1 MANDFNVNEFKLKD
15 PVRNIEDGL
24 QEPIKDSTPGFFQS
38 LKNPIDLWRE
48 ESLPASLYQWISGNT
63 KKKQAQEAY
72 DYLRNNPDKEGGK
85 FYQEAERVMNRF
97 GYLLEDGPMN
107 IDLKEVG
114 NMMKA
119 NPKMFGAEL
128 VNMMMADPYLL
139 FMPMGWSALGR
150 GVVNS
155 LRLKYAKSLQMVRQ
169 KPKLKAAQQAENI
182 ADIKVGA
189 FATLATPFVFSTVWQ
204 GSEDRTLDPKR
215 TSIET
220 TLGATAG
227 AVISVGFAGMSAA
240 ASRALNVPKIKTDNA
255 LSTVL
260 KNNSIDPDNL
270 ILPNDTGS
278 YKVVI
283 KLLEE
288 LKKEVNTTFNTEPIP
303 RKLDIKYQDL
313 RSDQAM
319 SFFRR
324 TAPGEKEGTVYMD
337 LNRINE
343 SFKNKVWTKPR
354 LEGVDALPE
363 NQFKTPK
370 EWQDFIYY
378 HELGHWQNPIKAG
391 ETKAIYENRMN
402 SIALN
407 AAERNRIDQL
417 VAKDIL
423 DNQTRFDTLAS
434 EITAAMRPA
443 IQNGRDMAINT
454 VLKASAIGGVFGAA
468 QFLTADDEKL
478 LATAKGFGL
487 GAAIY
492 GAGKLL
498 SKAIVQSSK
507 ELDDMALAG
516 ESALDAM
523 KFITVKVNTLA
534 QNLSNKIKDTLPD
547 ALDSRRKVFYYITE
561 AKVNRQTLQYDPN
574 GSAIKWT
581 ELNKAEK
588 LATIQVKRIFKD
600 YNKIF
605 GAEGTELFS
614 GQRTNYLPLM
624 WDSYNHK
631 DTPFRFIKKFNN
643 DISNE
648 TITGPSAK
656 FKFARRGTFQ
666 DVNAGLR
673 VGYKLRPGM
682 DDPAELVRIY
692 GFAASKALATR
703 ALIKHLETFKVNN
716 KAMLYRSVKTNID
729 TTDYIEFKHP
739 YFEGK
744 GQAFIH
750 KGMERSIR
758 MVFDATEEQAFMS
771 ALFTTN
777 LMMKR
782 LAVGFSFFHAGALVE
797 SMWFA
802 GNKLNFIKKTLDP
815 RKKPELL
822 EMVNNPNKAI
832 KDYKTA
838 IDQLKAS
845 GYGDVVRFAQ
855 GTGLQITTPEDIGFD
870 RFYFNLRGIDTFFKR
885 HFGVSSGG
893 NVEKVFKWFD
903 RITWDRV
910 FTSAKLNTFL
920 QVLDS
925 PTLKGI
931 PNKLVIVKGDTE
943 AQIYAKATKAAQFT
957 NDAFGG
963 QNWEQI
969 ANRIQSPWLKRLA
982 QTTLSPGSRGYMQLL
997 LFAPD
1002 WTISNIRIIA
1012 KSLPAFESDPGLRRM
1027 YQYYFARAALTY
1039 AAAGSALNYI
1049 FSGHSILENTDPT
1062 RIDLGNG
1069 QVLTFSKQLMEPFH
1083 WITDPQSTGLKKIG
1097 SLPRTTIE
1105 VLTNKKYLTTKWSP
1119 DITRKDDNAIEKG
1132 LSIGGHVGKR
1142 FLPIWLQ
1149 QASASIEQ
1157 GLLKDGLSLDLAAD
1171 TSVDFVLGQLGHPR
1185 YQGPRYTQYKTK
1197 GLVRSPYETLF

>member
-1 MANDFNVNEFKLKD
+1 MANDFNLNEFKLKD
-15 PVRNIEDGL
+15 PVRNIGDGL

-63 KKKQAQEAY
+63 KKKQTQEAY
-72 DYLRNNPDKEGGK
+72 DYLRNNPDKRGGK
-85 FYQEAERVMNRF
+85 FYQEAERIMNRF
-97 GYLLEDGPMN
+97 GYLLDEGPMN

-155 LRLKYAKSLQMVRQ
+155 LRLKYSKAFTMTRQ
-169 KPKLKAAQQAENI
+169 KPKLLKLAQQENV
-182 ADIKVGA
+182 ANLKVGA

-215 TSIET
+215 TTIET
-220 TLGATAG
+220 TIGATAG

-240 ASRALNVPKIKTDNA
+240 TSRALSVPKIKTDNA
-255 LSTVL
+255 TTKVL
-260 KNNSIDPDNL
+260 KRNGVEPENL
-270 ILPNDTGS
+270 VKKLESGN
-278 YKVVI
+278 YKTVED
-283 KLLEE
+283 LLDE
-288 LKKEVNTTFNTEPIP
+288 LKKEV
-303 RKLDIKYQDL
+303 QDL
-313 RSDQAM
+313 ED
-319 SFFRR
+319 
-324 TAPGEKEGTVYMD
+324 
-337 LNRINE
+337 
-343 SFKNKVWTKPR
+343 
-354 LEGVDALPE
+354 
-363 NQFKTPK
+363 
-370 EWQDFIYY
+370 
-378 HELGHWQNPIKAG
+378 PIKF
-391 ETKAIYENRMN
+391 
-402 SIALN
+402 N
-407 AAERNRIDQL
+407 A
-417 VAKDIL
+417 VA
-423 DNQTRFDTLAS
+423 A

-443 IQNGRDMAINT
+443 IETGWDMAVNT
-454 VLKASAIGGVFGAA
+454 AVKASAIGGVVGAA
-468 QFLTADDEKL
+468 QFLTSEDDKL
-478 LATAKGFGL
+478 IATAKGFGA

-492 GAGKLL
+492 GAAKILGRNFGKVDNE
-498 SKAIVQSSK
+498 I
-507 ELDDMALAG
+507 ALAG

-523 KFITVKVNTLA
+523 KFSTVKINTAA
-534 QNLSNKIKDTLPD
+534 QNLSNKIKEALPD
-547 ALDSRRKVFYYITE
+547 AIDSRRKVFYYITK
-561 AKVNRQTLQYDPN
+561 AKVNRQTFEYDSNLKPISIN
-574 GSAIKWT
+574 ELT
-581 ELNKAEK
+581 EPEQNVAKTIEK
-588 LATIQVKRIFKD
+588 IFQD
-600 YNKIF
+600 YNKIL
-605 GAEGTELFS
+605 GEEGSQLFMN
-614 GQRTNYLPLM
+614 QRANYLPLM
-624 WDSYNHK
+624 WDHYNHRQQ
-631 DTPFRFIKKFNN
+631 PFRFSSEFDKQVA
-643 DISNE
+643 
-648 TITGPSAK
+648 GPSGK
-656 FKFARRGTFQ
+656 FQFNRRGVFA
-666 DVNAGLR
+666 DINAGL
-673 VGYKLRPGM
+673 VKKYKIRPGM

-703 ALIKHLETFKVNN
+703 SLIRHLETHKVNN
-716 KAMLYRSVKTNID
+716 NALIFRSVKNNID
-729 TTDYIEFKHP
+729 LKDYEEFIHP

-744 GQAFIH
+744 GAVFVH
-750 KGMERSIR
+750 KGMHRSLR
-758 MVFDATEEQAFMS
+758 MVFDATEEQAFMG

-797 SMWFA
+797 SMLFA

-822 EMVNNPNKAI
+822 EMVNNPNKTI
-832 KDYKTA
+832 TEFPTA
-838 IDQLKAS
+838 IQQLKAA
-845 GYGDVVRFAQ
+845 GYDDVARFAQ
-855 GTGLQITTPEDIGFD
+855 GAGLQITTPEDIGFD
-870 RFYFNLRGIDTFFKR
+870 RFYYNLRGIDTFLKN
-885 HFGVSSGG
+885 HFGISSGG
-893 NVEKVFKWFD
+893 QAEKVFRWFD

-910 FTSAKLNTFL
+910 FTAAKLHTFL
-920 QVLDS
+920 QILDS
-925 PTLKGI
+925 PKLKGV
-931 PNKLVIVKGDTE
+931 PNTLVIQPGDTIG
-943 AQIYAKATKAAQFT
+943 QIYAKASKAAQFT

-963 QNWEQI
+963 QNWEQV
-969 ANRIQSPWLKRLA
+969 ANRIRTPWVKQLA
-982 QTTLSPGSRGYMQLL
+982 QTTLRPGSRGYMQLL

-1012 KSLPAFESDPGLRRM
+1012 KSLPAFESDEGLRRM

-1119 DITRKDDNAIEKG
+1119 NITKKDDDAIEKG

-1149 QASASIEQ
+1149 QASESIEQ

>member
-1 MANDFNVNEFKLKD
+1 MANDFNLNEFKLKD
-15 PVRNIEDGL
+15 PVRNIGDGL

-63 KKKQAQEAY
+63 KKKQTQEAY
-72 DYLRNNPDKEGGK
+72 DYLRNNPDKRGGK
-85 FYQEAERVMNRF
+85 FYQEAERIMNRF
-97 GYLLEDGPMN
+97 GYLLDEGPMN

-155 LRLKYAKSLQMVRQ
+155 LRLKYSKAFTMTRQ
-169 KPKLKAAQQAENI
+169 KPKLLKLAQQENV
-182 ADIKVGA
+182 ANLKVGA

-215 TSIET
+215 TTIET
-220 TLGATAG
+220 TIGATAG

-240 ASRALNVPKIKTDNA
+240 TSRALSVPKIKTDNA
-255 LSTVL
+255 TTKVL
-260 KNNSIDPDNL
+260 KRNGVEPENL
-270 ILPNDTGS
+270 VKKLESGN
-278 YKVVI
+278 YKTVED
-283 KLLEE
+283 LLDE
-288 LKKEVNTTFNTEPIP
+288 LKKEV
-303 RKLDIKYQDL
+303 QDL
-313 RSDQAM
+313 ED
-319 SFFRR
+319 
-324 TAPGEKEGTVYMD
+324 
-337 LNRINE
+337 
-343 SFKNKVWTKPR
+343 
-354 LEGVDALPE
+354 
-363 NQFKTPK
+363 
-370 EWQDFIYY
+370 
-378 HELGHWQNPIKAG
+378 PIKF
-391 ETKAIYENRMN
+391 
-402 SIALN
+402 N
-407 AAERNRIDQL
+407 A
-417 VAKDIL
+417 VA
-423 DNQTRFDTLAS
+423 A

-443 IQNGRDMAINT
+443 IETGWDMAVNT
-454 VLKASAIGGVFGAA
+454 AVKASAIGGVVGAA
-468 QFLTADDEKL
+468 QFLTSEDDKL
-478 LATAKGFGL
+478 IATAKGFGA

-492 GAGKLL
+492 GAAKILGRNFGKVDNE
-498 SKAIVQSSK
+498 I
-507 ELDDMALAG
+507 ALAG

-523 KFITVKVNTLA
+523 KFSTVKINTAA
-534 QNLSNKIKDTLPD
+534 QNLSNKIKEALPD
-547 ALDSRRKVFYYITE
+547 AIDSRRKVFYYITK
-561 AKVNRQTLQYDPN
+561 AKVNRQTFEYDSNLKPISIN
-574 GSAIKWT
+574 ELT
-581 ELNKAEK
+581 EPEQNVAKTIEK
-588 LATIQVKRIFKD
+588 IFQD
-600 YNKIF
+600 YNKIL
-605 GAEGTELFS
+605 GEEGSQLFIN
-614 GQRTNYLPLM
+614 QRANYLPLM
-624 WDSYNHK
+624 WDHYNHRQQ
-631 DTPFRFIKKFNN
+631 PFRFSSEFDKQVA
-643 DISNE
+643 
-648 TITGPSAK
+648 GPSGK
-656 FKFARRGTFQ
+656 FQFNRRGVFA
-666 DVNAGLR
+666 DINAGL
-673 VGYKLRPGM
+673 VKKYKIRPGM

-703 ALIKHLETFKVNN
+703 SLIRHLETHKVNN
-716 KAMLYRSVKTNID
+716 NALIFRSVKNNID
-729 TTDYIEFKHP
+729 LKDYEEFIHP

-744 GQAFIH
+744 GAVFVH
-750 KGMERSIR
+750 KGMHRSLR
-758 MVFDATEEQAFMS
+758 MVFDATEEQAFMG

-797 SMWFA
+797 SMLFA

-822 EMVNNPNKAI
+822 EMVNNPNKTI
-832 KDYKTA
+832 TEFPTA
-838 IDQLKAS
+838 IQQLKAA
-845 GYGDVVRFAQ
+845 GYDDVARFAQ
-855 GTGLQITTPEDIGFD
+855 GAGLQITTPEDIGFD
-870 RFYFNLRGIDTFFKR
+870 RFYYNLRGIDTFLKN
-885 HFGVSSGG
+885 HFGISSGG
-893 NVEKVFKWFD
+893 QAEKVFRWFD

-910 FTSAKLNTFL
+910 FTAAKLHTFL
-920 QVLDS
+920 QILDS
-925 PTLKGI
+925 PKLKGV
-931 PNKLVIVKGDTE
+931 PNTLVIQPGDTIG
-943 AQIYAKATKAAQFT
+943 QIYAKASKAAQFT

-963 QNWEQI
+963 QNWEQV
-969 ANRIQSPWLKRLA
+969 ANRIRTPWVKQLA
-982 QTTLSPGSRGYMQLL
+982 QTTLRPGSRGYMQLL

-1012 KSLPAFESDPGLRRM
+1012 KSLPAFESDEGLRRM

-1119 DITRKDDNAIEKG
+1119 NITKKDDDAIEKG

-1157 GLLKDGLSLDLAAD
+1157 GLLKNGLSLDLAAD

>member
-1 MANDFNVNEFKLKD
+1 VANDFNLNEFKLKD

-63 KKKQAQEAY
+63 KKKQTQEAY
-72 DYLRNNPDKEGGK
+72 DYLRNNPDKRGGK
-85 FYQEAERVMNRF
+85 FYQEAERIMNRF
-97 GYLLEDGPMN
+97 GYLLDEGPMN

-155 LRLKYAKSLQMVRQ
+155 LRLKYSKAFTMTRQ
-169 KPKLKAAQQAENI
+169 KPKLLKLAQQENV
-182 ADIKVGA
+182 ANLKVGA

-215 TSIET
+215 TTIET
-220 TLGATAG
+220 TIGATAG

-240 ASRALNVPKIKTDNA
+240 TSRALSVPKIKTDNA
-255 LSTVL
+255 TTKVL
-260 KNNSIDPDNL
+260 KRNGVEPENL
-270 ILPNDTGS
+270 VKKLESGN
-278 YKVVI
+278 YKTVED
-283 KLLEE
+283 LLDE
-288 LKKEVNTTFNTEPIP
+288 LKKEV
-303 RKLDIKYQDL
+303 QDL
-313 RSDQAM
+313 ED
-319 SFFRR
+319 
-324 TAPGEKEGTVYMD
+324 
-337 LNRINE
+337 
-343 SFKNKVWTKPR
+343 
-354 LEGVDALPE
+354 
-363 NQFKTPK
+363 
-370 EWQDFIYY
+370 
-378 HELGHWQNPIKAG
+378 PIKF
-391 ETKAIYENRMN
+391 
-402 SIALN
+402 N
-407 AAERNRIDQL
+407 A
-417 VAKDIL
+417 VA
-423 DNQTRFDTLAS
+423 A

-443 IQNGRDMAINT
+443 IETGWDMAVNT
-454 VLKASAIGGVFGAA
+454 AVKASAIGGVVGAA
-468 QFLTADDEKL
+468 QFLTSEDDKL
-478 LATAKGFGL
+478 IATAKGFGA

-492 GAGKLL
+492 GAAKILGRNFGKVDNE
-498 SKAIVQSSK
+498 I
-507 ELDDMALAG
+507 ALAG

-523 KFITVKVNTLA
+523 KFSTVKINTAA
-534 QNLSNKIKDTLPD
+534 QNLSNKIKEALPD
-547 ALDSRRKVFYYITE
+547 AIDSRRKVFYYITK
-561 AKVNRQTLQYDPN
+561 AKVNRQTFEYDSNLKPISIN
-574 GSAIKWT
+574 ELT
-581 ELNKAEK
+581 EPEQNVAKTIEK
-588 LATIQVKRIFKD
+588 IFQD
-600 YNKIF
+600 YNKIL
-605 GAEGTELFS
+605 GEEGSQLFMN
-614 GQRTNYLPLM
+614 QRANYLPLM
-624 WDSYNHK
+624 WDHYNHRQQ
-631 DTPFRFIKKFNN
+631 PFRFSSEFDKQVA
-643 DISNE
+643 
-648 TITGPSAK
+648 GPSGK
-656 FKFARRGTFQ
+656 FQFNRRGVFA
-666 DVNAGLR
+666 DINAGL
-673 VGYKLRPGM
+673 VKKYKIRPGM
-682 DDPAELVRIY
+682 DDPAELIRIY

-703 ALIKHLETFKVNN
+703 SLIRHLETHKVNN
-716 KAMLYRSVKTNID
+716 NALIFRSVKNNID
-729 TTDYIEFKHP
+729 LKDYEEFIHP

-744 GQAFIH
+744 GAVFVH
-750 KGMERSIR
+750 KGMHRSLR
-758 MVFDATEEQAFMS
+758 MVFDATEEQAFMG

-797 SMWFA
+797 SMLFA

-822 EMVNNPNKAI
+822 EMVNNPNKTI
-832 KDYKTA
+832 TEFPTA
-838 IDQLKAS
+838 IQQLKAA
-845 GYGDVVRFAQ
+845 GYDDVARFAQ
-855 GTGLQITTPEDIGFD
+855 GAGLQITTPEDIGFD
-870 RFYFNLRGIDTFFKR
+870 RFYYNLRGIDTFLKN
-885 HFGVSSGG
+885 HFGISSGG
-893 NVEKVFKWFD
+893 QAEKVFRWFD

-910 FTSAKLNTFL
+910 FTAAKLHTFL
-920 QVLDS
+920 QILDS
-925 PTLKGI
+925 PKLKGV
-931 PNKLVIVKGDTE
+931 PNTLVIQPGDTIG
-943 AQIYAKATKAAQFT
+943 QIYAKASKAAQFT

-963 QNWEQI
+963 QNWEQV
-969 ANRIQSPWLKRLA
+969 ANRIRTPWVKQLA
-982 QTTLSPGSRGYMQLL
+982 QTTLRPGSRGYMQLL

-1012 KSLPAFESDPGLRRM
+1012 KSLPAFESDEGLRRM

-1119 DITRKDDNAIEKG
+1119 NITKKDDNAIEKG

-1149 QASASIEQ
+1149 QASESIEQ

>member
-1 MANDFNVNEFKLKD
+1 MANDFNLNEFKLKD

-63 KKKQAQEAY
+63 KKKQTQEAY
-72 DYLRNNPDKEGGK
+72 DYLRNNPDKRGGK
-85 FYQEAERVMNRF
+85 FYQEAERIMNRF
-97 GYLLEDGPMN
+97 GYLLDEGPMN

-155 LRLKYAKSLQMVRQ
+155 LRLKYSKAFTMTRQ
-169 KPKLKAAQQAENI
+169 KPKLLKLAQQENV
-182 ADIKVGA
+182 ANLKVGA

-215 TSIET
+215 TTIET
-220 TLGATAG
+220 TIGATAG

-240 ASRALNVPKIKTDNA
+240 TSRALSVPKIKTDNA
-255 LSTVL
+255 TTKVL
-260 KNNSIDPDNL
+260 KRNGVEPENL
-270 ILPNDTGS
+270 VKKLESGN
-278 YKVVI
+278 YKTVED
-283 KLLEE
+283 LLDE
-288 LKKEVNTTFNTEPIP
+288 LKKEV
-303 RKLDIKYQDL
+303 QDL
-313 RSDQAM
+313 ED
-319 SFFRR
+319 
-324 TAPGEKEGTVYMD
+324 
-337 LNRINE
+337 
-343 SFKNKVWTKPR
+343 
-354 LEGVDALPE
+354 
-363 NQFKTPK
+363 
-370 EWQDFIYY
+370 
-378 HELGHWQNPIKAG
+378 PIKF
-391 ETKAIYENRMN
+391 
-402 SIALN
+402 N
-407 AAERNRIDQL
+407 A
-417 VAKDIL
+417 VA
-423 DNQTRFDTLAS
+423 A

-443 IQNGRDMAINT
+443 IETGWDMAVNT
-454 VLKASAIGGVFGAA
+454 AVKASAIGGVVGAA
-468 QFLTADDEKL
+468 QFLTSEDDKL
-478 LATAKGFGL
+478 IATAKGFGA

-492 GAGKLL
+492 GAAKILGRNFGKVDNE
-498 SKAIVQSSK
+498 I
-507 ELDDMALAG
+507 ALAG

-523 KFITVKVNTLA
+523 KFSTVKINTAA
-534 QNLSNKIKDTLPD
+534 QNLSNKIKEALPD
-547 ALDSRRKVFYYITE
+547 AIDSRRKVFYYITK
-561 AKVNRQTLQYDPN
+561 AKVNRQTFEYDSNLKPISIN
-574 GSAIKWT
+574 ELT
-581 ELNKAEK
+581 EPEQNVAKTIEK
-588 LATIQVKRIFKD
+588 IFQD
-600 YNKIF
+600 YNKIL
-605 GAEGTELFS
+605 GEEGSQLFMN
-614 GQRTNYLPLM
+614 QRANYLPLM
-624 WDSYNHK
+624 WDHYNHRQQ
-631 DTPFRFIKKFNN
+631 PFRFSSEFDKQVA
-643 DISNE
+643 
-648 TITGPSAK
+648 GPSGK
-656 FKFARRGTFQ
+656 FQFNRRGVFA
-666 DVNAGLR
+666 DINAGL
-673 VGYKLRPGM
+673 VKKYKIRPGM

-703 ALIKHLETFKVNN
+703 SLIRHLETHKVNN
-716 KAMLYRSVKTNID
+716 NALIFRSVKNNID
-729 TTDYIEFKHP
+729 LKDYEEFIHP

-744 GQAFIH
+744 GAVFVH
-750 KGMERSIR
+750 KGMHRSLR
-758 MVFDATEEQAFMS
+758 MVFDATEEQAFMG

-797 SMWFA
+797 SMLFA

-822 EMVNNPNKAI
+822 EMVNNPNKTI
-832 KDYKTA
+832 TEFPTA
-838 IDQLKAS
+838 IQQLKAA
-845 GYGDVVRFAQ
+845 GYDDVARFAQ
-855 GTGLQITTPEDIGFD
+855 GAGLQITTPEDIGFD
-870 RFYFNLRGIDTFFKR
+870 RFYYNLRGIDTFLKN
-885 HFGVSSGG
+885 HFGISSGG
-893 NVEKVFKWFD
+893 QAEKVFRWFD

-910 FTSAKLNTFL
+910 FTAAKLHTFL
-920 QVLDS
+920 QILDS
-925 PTLKGI
+925 PKLKGV
-931 PNKLVIVKGDTE
+931 PNTLVIQPGDTIG
-943 AQIYAKATKAAQFT
+943 QIYAKASKAAQFT

-963 QNWEQI
+963 QNWEQV
-969 ANRIQSPWLKRLA
+969 ANRIRTPWVKQLA
-982 QTTLSPGSRGYMQLL
+982 QTTLRPGSRGYMQLL

-1012 KSLPAFESDPGLRRM
+1012 KSLPAFESDEGLRRM

-1119 DITRKDDNAIEKG
+1119 NITKKDDNAIEKG